1 MKENEEEI
9 QENSVVVNGEVAYE
23 HYKHVVED
31 KQVTMRIDKFVSN
44 QIANMTRTKTQKLA
58 DQGFVFVNDE
68 PVKSSYKIKPK
79 DVIRIVKDVPKRDNT
94 LVAQDIPVNIVF
106 EDDYFVIVNKAP
118 GMVVHPSYGHYTGTL
133 VNGLLFKYSDISKTG
148 NSERPGL
155 VHRIDKNTSG
165 LLVVARNADALTHL
179 GRQFFNHTIKRKYIA
194 LVWGDFNEESGIIEG
209 YIGRNLKNRK
219 VMDVFQDES
228 KGKKAITHFKVVE
241 RFQYVTL
248 VECELETGRTH
259 QIRVH
264 MKSIGHTL
272 FNDQEY
278 GGDKILKGTRFTK
291 YKQFVQNCFKI
302 FPRQALHA
310 KSLGF
315 IHPKTEKAMFFSS
328 DLPKNFQDLIEKWRN
343 YFSSNLSTD

>member
-1 MKENEEEI
+1 MNQDLNEELH
-9 QENSVVVNGEVAYE
+9 E
-23 HYKHVVED
+23 HYRFIVE
-31 KQVTMRIDKFVSN
+31 KGHQLLRLDKFL
-44 QIANMTRTKTQKLA
+44 IHRLANKSRNRIQNCIINGNVFCNEKQQKK
-58 DQGFVFVNDE
+58 N
-68 PVKSSYKIKPK
+68 SYKVKPGDNISIKFEYEVYDKNVYAEDLP
-79 DVIRIVKDVPKRDNT
+79 
-94 LVAQDIPVNIVF
+94 LDIMYDD
-106 EDDYFVIVNKAP
+106 EDIVIVNKAP

-133 VNGLLFKYSDISKTG
+133 VNGLLFKYADISKAG
-148 NSERPGL
+148 SSERPGL

-194 LVWGDFNEESGIIEG
+194 LVWGDFNEDNGVIEG
-209 YIGRNLKNRK
+209 FVGRNLKNRK
-219 VMDVFQDES
+219 VMDVFDDET
-228 KGKKAITHFKVVE
+228 KGKKAITHFKVIE
-241 RFQYVTL
+241 RFRYVTL

-264 MKSIGHTL
+264 MKSIGHPL

-291 YKQFVQNCFKI
+291 YKQFIQNCFKL

-315 IHPKTEKAMFFSS
+315 IHPKSEKEMFFNSE
-328 DLPKNFQDLIEKWRN
+328 LPNNFQDLIEKWRN
-343 YFSSNLSTD
+343 YFISNLSTD